1 MSVLRAV
8 IYCRC
13 STEEE
18 SQIGALKKQVVE
30 ATQAVVRKG
39 WNLVD
44 KFVELKSGTTA
55 EGRREYLRLYSEL
68 EWDNFDIIV
77 IKTQDR
83 LMRNVKD
90 WYLFLDRMLKNGKK
104 LYLYLEDK
112 FYSPDDGLIS
122 GIKAIMAEEYSRELS
137 KKINN
142 AHRHRQKNGGRMML
156 TNKTYALKKEPDG
169 SVTVIEEQAEVVR
182 EIYRLCAAGYG
193 SRVIANLLQE
203 KGIRSKNGLF
213 MTETTVRRILRNPL
227 YKGDMIL
234 NRTHFDFDT
243 KSLIHNPEDQWIYA
257 EHVAPAIVDEA
268 LWARANAAMNERAAA
283 KHQNGRYPKGS
294 NPGKYNLSGILICG
308 CCGKPYYRTWRRGYR
323 DPEEIVYEWKCS
335 AYINIGRKNHN
346 RRDSQRKTS
355 RLLADEQGCDNIH
368 LREDVVYQLLEQ
380 LSGRYYQIQLQEK
393 ESIIQKTIQ
402 LLERVMSRNP
412 SEQKCRDL
420 KTERES
426 VRKKK
431 QLLLE
436 KLLAG
441 IVTDAD
447 YQVMNRQLE
456 SRLQEIEGQLEKLQ
470 EGEQE
475 RKNIAGRLEQIK
487 ARLEQGG
494 VEKATAGQM
503 LRNVEHIIV
512 HEWQLEVCFNPLHI
526 AGISN
531 VEKAALS
538 QILGKEQDQVRVF
551 LDYPFDPATER
562 GRMLDRKMV
571 SDILREE
578 PAMTAKKIAQKM
590 GRTTGVIITRM
601 NELRRGGY
609 IQYQPKGKHGYWLT
623 LKEYPDPR
631 TQKVAG

>member
-1 MSVLRAV
+1 MSAFRAV

-30 ATQAVVRKG
+30 ATQAVARKG

-90 WYLFLDRMLKNGKK
+90 WYLFLDRMLKNGKR

-308 CCGKPYYRTWRRGYR
+308 CCGKCRA
-323 DPEEIVYEWKCS
+323 S
-335 AYINIGRKNHN
+335 
-346 RRDSQRKTS
+346 RKT
-355 RLLADEQGCDNIH
+355 
-368 LREDVVYQLLEQ
+368 
-380 LSGRYYQIQLQEK
+380 
-393 ESIIQKTIQ
+393 
-402 LLERVMSRNP
+402 
-412 SEQKCRDL
+412 
-420 KTERES
+420 
-426 VRKKK
+426 
-431 QLLLE
+431 
-436 KLLAG
+436 
-441 IVTDAD
+441 
-447 YQVMNRQLE
+447 
-456 SRLQEIEGQLEKLQ
+456 
-470 EGEQE
+470 
-475 RKNIAGRLEQIK
+475 
-487 ARLEQGG
+487 
-494 VEKATAGQM
+494 
-503 LRNVEHIIV
+503 
-512 HEWQLEVCFNPLHI
+512 
-526 AGISN
+526 
-531 VEKAALS
+531 
-538 QILGKEQDQVRVF
+538 
-551 LDYPFDPATER
+551 
-562 GRMLDRKMV
+562 
-571 SDILREE
+571 
-578 PAMTAKKIAQKM
+578 
-590 GRTTGVIITRM
+590 
-601 NELRRGGY
+601 
-609 IQYQPKGKHGYWLT
+609 
-623 LKEYPDPR
+623 
-631 TQKVAG
+631 